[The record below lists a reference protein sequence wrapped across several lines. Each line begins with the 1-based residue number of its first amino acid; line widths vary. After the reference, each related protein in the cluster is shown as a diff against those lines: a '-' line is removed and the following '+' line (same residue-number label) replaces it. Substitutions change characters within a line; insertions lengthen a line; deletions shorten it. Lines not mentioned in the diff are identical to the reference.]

1 MKTGIFLGSFD
12 PIHLGHINLITN
24 AMRACELDNVSLVPA
39 WQNVTKKQSTDYDIR
54 LNMCQCAI
62 RNIKDVYVDLIELN
76 LHIIQNTDKVYS
88 IDVLKYFKL
97 REPDIDY
104 QLILS
109 KETYKELPKWKNF
122 EQILILM
129 PILLEGRDFAVS
141 KYNFHSTDIRNRI
154 KQGEDIKNMV
164 PKGIPEFLEHYNP
177 YK

>member
-54 LNMCQCAI
+54 LNMCQCAV

-97 REPDIDY
+97 RKPDIDY

-141 KYNFHSTDIRNRI
+141 KYDFHSTDIRNRI

-164 PKGIPEFLEHYNP
+164 PEGIPEFLEHYNP

>member
-1 MKTGIFLGSFD
+1 MRTGIFLGSFD

-24 AMRACELDNVSLVPA
+24 AMRDCELDNVSLVPA

-164 PKGIPEFLEHYNP
+164 PEGIPEFLEHYNP

>member
-1 MKTGIFLGSFD
+1 MKVGIFLGSFD

-39 WQNVTKKQSTDYDIR
+39 WQNVAKKQSTDYDIR
-54 LNMCQCAI
+54 LNMCQCAV
-62 RNIKDVYVDLIELN
+62 RNIENIYVDSLELS
-76 LHIIQNTDKVYS
+76 LHILQKNDTIYS

-97 REPDIDY
+97 REPDMDF

-109 KETYKELPKWKNF
+109 KETYEELPKWKDF
-122 EQILILM
+122 EQILTLM

-154 KQGEDIKNMV
+154 KQGENITDMV
-164 PKGIPEFLEHYNP
+164 PKGIPEFLKYYNP